1 MNLLFEL
8 NWFAIGQIILID
20 ILLGGDNAILI
31 ALACRNLPPALR
43 RRGILW
49 GTGGAI
55 AIRLV
60 LVFFAMSLLAMPYLK
75 LAGGLLLLWI
85 GVKLLIDEKA
95 DHDHIKG
102 SDQLLT
108 AIKTIIIADLVMS
121 IDNVIAVSSVA
132 QHAGGDQQMLLVVF
146 GILVSIPIIVWGS
159 TMVLR
164 IMDRFPLIITLGA
177 ALLGYLGGA
186 MIFSDA
192 GLMLLIAAQISW
204 LGFTV
209 PGLDLHFS
217 LPGLVGAVAVP
228 AVGHWIE
235 GRRAKLAGAARDD

>member
-204 LGFTV
+204 LEFTV

-217 LPGLVGAVAVP
+217 LPGLLGAVAVP

-235 GRRAKLAGAARDD
+235 ARRVKLAGTARDD

>member
-1 MNLLFEL
+1 MNFLFDL
-8 NWFAIGQIILID
+8 NWFAIGQIILVD

-43 RRGILW
+43 SRGILW
-49 GTGGAI
+49 GTVGAI

-60 LVFFAMSLLAMPYLK
+60 LVFFAVSLLDMPYLK

-85 GVKLLIDEKA
+85 GVKLLIDEEA

-159 TMVLR
+159 TMVLK

-192 GLMLLIAAQISW
+192 GLMLLIAAQVSW
-204 LGFTV
+204 LEFTV
-209 PGLDLHFS
+209 PGLDLHLS
-217 LPGLVGAVAVP
+217 LPGLLGAVAVP

-235 GRRAKLAGAARDD
+235 ARRAKLAGFAGDD